1 MDLELLKRILVFKRQ
16 IQAYFHPLTIFHL
29 FGFPSRKSS
38 VPKIIGI
45 KTYLFE
51 NFSQKK
57 RLLKTLGA
65 LLRVKSFKNGQYTI
79 QMFENLRRSSMFR
92 KFSISNRL
100 PHRYFPKT
108 DIGCPCIL
116 ASPYTM
122 NRPKRFICFSLIIE
136 LSFLH

>member
-1 MDLELLKRILVFKRQ
+1 MDLELLKPILVFKRQ
-16 IQAYFHPLTIFHL
+16 IQAYFYPLTIFHL

-57 RLLKTLGA
+57 RLPKTLGA
-65 LLRVKSFKNGQYTI
+65 LLRVKSVNYTI

-92 KFSISNRL
+92 KFSISNR
-100 PHRYFPKT
+100 PPNRYFPKT
-108 DIGCPCIL
+108 DVGCPCIL